1 MMDNVLLANALF
13 DAIEAGDTAKF
24 QSLYAA
30 DAVVVDT
37 TRKSQMSIAKEA
49 EFVGQM
55 HDLFK
60 SFKYA
65 QRRYSNTADGAV
77 LQHTLTGQTADGQ
90 AVSLPII
97 IRMYVA
103 DGRIRRMEEYYDGK
117 RAPFAPDT
125 PLTKFLKDM
134 KSASGHPEALNQL
147 LSPELK
153 NSNLRP
159 MYHNRDGFWK
169 LIKVLA
175 GCFSNFT
182 QRDSHYI
189 EQGNMV
195 VRRILCNATHSG
207 QFMGIPPTG
216 KRVSYEGFEMI
227 RIVDGRIVEDWIL
240 VDTLS
245 ILQQI
250 GATPETMNLGPKF
263 GVI

>member
-1 MMDNVLLANALF
+1 MDNVSLANAAF
-13 DAIEAGDTAKF
+13 DAIEAGDTEKF
-24 QSLYAA
+24 RSLYAA

-37 TRKSQMSIAKEA
+37 TRKSQTPVASEL
-49 EFVGQM
+49 EFVGKM
-55 HDLFK
+55 HEQLK

-77 LQHTLTGQTADGQ
+77 LQHTLLGQTAQGE
-90 AVSLPII
+90 AVALPII
-97 IRMYVA
+97 IRMYVT
-103 DGRIRRMEEYYDGK
+103 DGKIRRMEEYYDSK

-134 KSASGHPEALNQL
+134 KSAQGRPEALNQL
-147 LSPELK
+147 LSPELR

-182 QRDSHYI
+182 QRDTHYI

-195 VRRILCNATHSG
+195 VRRILCEATHSG
-207 QFMGIPPTG
+207 QFMGVPATG

-227 RIVDGRIVEDWIL
+227 RVVDCRIVEDWIL

-250 GATPETMNLGPKF
+250 GATPQTMNLGPKF